1 VPGAYLFYNHS
12 EQNACN
18 HGTNYRLKT
27 LKELAERRAAAAAA
41 KKLLLKKFET
51 APKPS
56 DPDMV
61 AKRAEREA
69 VAAARETRRV
79 ERERSVQEERDRQIV
94 EAAAVARAASAQ
106 ADALEAEATNRIAR
120 VATDTA
126 ERKAERD
133 RRYAAR
139 KAKQR

>member
-1 VPGAYLFYNHS
+1 VPGLYLFYNYS
-12 EQNACN
+12 ERNACN

-51 APKPS
+51 APKPG

-61 AKRAEREA
+61 AKRSEREA

-94 EAAAVARAASAQ
+94 EAAAVGRAASAQ
-106 ADALEAEATNRIAR
+106 ADALEAEAKNRIAR
-120 VATDTA
+120 VATDKA
-126 ERKAERD
+126 ERKTERD

>member
-1 VPGAYLFYNHS
+1 MPGLYLFYNHS

-51 APKPS
+51 APKPG

-61 AKRAEREA
+61 AKSAEREA

-106 ADALEAEATNRIAR
+106 ADALEAEAKNRIAR
-120 VATDTA
+120 VASDKA
-126 ERKAERD
+126 ERKTERD

>member
-1 VPGAYLFYNHS
+1 
-12 EQNACN
+12 
-18 HGTNYRLKT
+18 
-27 LKELAERRAAAAAA
+27 
-41 KKLLLKKFET
+41 
-51 APKPS
+51 
-56 DPDMV
+56 MV

-120 VATDTA
+120 VATDKA